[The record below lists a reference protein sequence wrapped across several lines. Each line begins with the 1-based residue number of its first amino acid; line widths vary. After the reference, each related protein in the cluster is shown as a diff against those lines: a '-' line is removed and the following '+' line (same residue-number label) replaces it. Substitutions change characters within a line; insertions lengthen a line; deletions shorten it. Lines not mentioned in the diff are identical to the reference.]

1 MRATAPDSNQ
11 PVRHAAIA
19 PYLWMLC
26 GSFSFAWMGTTAYGL
41 RSECDWRIV
50 ALARSG
56 LALLFAV
63 LLARAG
69 GVRLVL
75 WQPRILWIRSIAGS
89 VSLVCTFYA
98 LTQLPQSHVLTFT
111 STFPIWIAI
120 LSWPLY
126 GEAPSV
132 QVWLSVASSVCGV
145 ALIQQPAGESPW
157 TVLGTFN
164 LAALV
169 ALLGAFTTAIA
180 MLGLNRLHG
189 VETWAIVVHFSGV
202 AFVVCVASFFVGQ
215 PPALSQVL
223 EGRTLLL
230 LLAVGVTAT
239 IGQLFLT
246 KAFSTGPPSK
256 VAVVSLTQIVF
267 AMILDVLL
275 WHHDFRPATQLGIGL
290 VLAPTAWLMAG
301 RAIRDMV

>member
-1 MRATAPDSNQ
+1 
-11 PVRHAAIA
+11 
-19 PYLWMLC
+19 MLC

-69 GVRLVL
+69 GVRLIL
-75 WQPRILWIRSIAGS
+75 WRPGILWIRSLAGS

-126 GEAPSV
+126 GEAPSAA
-132 QVWLSVASSVCGV
+132 VWLSVASSVCGV
-145 ALIQQPAGESPW
+145 ALIQQPVGVENSLA
-157 TVLGTFN
+157 VLRTLNPG
-164 LAALV
+164 ALV
-169 ALLGAFTTAIA
+169 ALVGAFTTAVA

-189 VETWAIVVHFSGV
+189 VEPWAIVVHFSGV
-202 AFVVCVASFFVGQ
+202 AFLVCVASLFVGE
-215 PPALSQVL
+215 PPPLRQLL
-223 EGRTLLL
+223 EGRTLLML
-230 LLAVGVTAT
+230 LVVGVTAT
-239 IGQLFLT
+239 VGQLFLT
-246 KAFSTGPPSK
+246 KAFSSGPPSK

-275 WHHDFRPATQLGIGL
+275 WQQDFRPATMLGIAL
-290 VLAPTAWLMAG
+290 VIAPTGWLMASK
-301 RAIRDMV
+301 ISQDMVASFLGPSPGEDAG